1 MLEKITGTFSGIL
14 RKISGKSTI
23 TEKNIEEAVDE
34 IKMALLEADVN
45 LRVVRRFVNSTIEEA
60 KGEKVLKSVNPGQQ
74 FTKILYDKMVSMLG
88 DSKQDLHLKGPDT
101 QSVILMLGLQGA
113 GKTTAAHKLAA
124 RLAKD
129 GRKPLLAACDLVR
142 PAAVEQLSVL
152 GQKIGVPVYKENSK
166 DAVKNAKEAI
176 DFAKKN
182 GFDTIIIDTAGR
194 LQIDEEM
201 MAELVKIK
209 KVTEPV
215 EVILDADSMT
225 GQNAVDIAKSFDE
238 QLGLTGVILTK
249 FDSDARGGAA
259 LSLKT
264 ITGKPIFF
272 IGTGEKTEDFEVFHP
287 DRIASRILGMG
298 DVVSLVEKAQETVD
312 AEQALKLQKK
322 MARNEFTLQDML
334 EQFQSVKKMGNMQS
348 IIDMI
353 PGMSGV
359 DASAMDMGGMKKNE
373 AIIQSMTYKERM
385 NHLIIGPSRRK
396 RIAKGSGT
404 SVADVN
410 KLLKQFEKTKLM
422 MKKVSRNRGM
432 QSKMMNQFGLDSGF
446 ANGMG
451 GMGNALGGLDPSSL
465 KGMDL
470 KKLQELAKRFK

>member
-215 EVILDADSMT
+215 EVILVADSMT

-264 ITGKPIFF
+264 ITGKPILF

-451 GMGNALGGLDPSSL
+451 NALGGLDPSSL

>member
-1 MLEKITGTFSGIL
+1 MLEKLSSAFSGIVKTL
-14 RKISGKSTI
+14 SGKSTI
-23 TEKNIEEAVDE
+23 TERNIEDSVEQ

-60 KGEKVLKSVNPGQQ
+60 KGEKVLKAVDPGQQ
-74 FTKILYDKMVSMLG
+74 FVKIIYDKIVAMLG
-88 DSKQDLHLKGPDT
+88 DTKVDLHLKGPDT

-124 RLAKD
+124 RLLKD

-142 PAAVEQLSVL
+142 PAAVEQLTQL
-152 GQKIGVPVYKENSK
+152 GEKIGVTVFKENSK

-176 DFAKKN
+176 DFARRN
-182 GFDTIIIDTAGR
+182 GNDTIIIDTAGR

-209 KVTEPV
+209 KVTSPV
-215 EVILDADSMT
+215 EVLLVADAMT
-225 GQNAVDIAKSFDE
+225 GQNAVEIAQSFDE

-264 ITGKPIFF
+264 ITQKPILY

-287 DRIASRILGMG
+287 ERIASRILGMG

-312 AEQALKLQKK
+312 AEAALKMQKK
-322 MARNEFTLQDML
+322 LQRNEFTLQEML
-334 EQFQSVKKMGNMQS
+334 EQFQQVKKMGSMS
-348 IIDMI
+348 KILEML
-353 PGMSGV
+353 PGMNGIDPSQL
-359 DASAMDMGGMKKNE
+359 DMSGMKKNE
-373 AIIQSMTYKERM
+373 AIIQSMTYKERL

-396 RIAKGSGT
+396 RIARGSGT

-410 KLLKQFEKTKLM
+410 KLIKQFEKTKLM
-422 MKKVSRNRGM
+422 MKKVSRNRGL
-432 QSKMMNQFGLDSGF
+432 QGKMMNQLGLDPSAMMGG
-446 ANGMG
+446 AGGMG
-451 GMGNALGGLDPSSL
+451 GLGGLDPSAL
-465 KGMDL
+465 KGMDMN
-470 KKLQELAKRFK
+470 KLREMAKRFR